1 MKQLIPELVAFL
13 AIMARAT
20 VMLSAAPLLSMQ
32 SIPMRVR
39 LALAITVSFIV
50 ALGRY
55 GPLPVVDGFDD
66 LVGLVITESLIGVA
80 IGLIARVTFEAL
92 NAGAQLVGLSVGLGY
107 GGMVDPFYGGQ
118 STALAQ
124 LLAIVASMM
133 ALEMNLHGDMILWL
147 VDSYRRWP
155 PGGMTSPE
163 LFAQALIEQTLLS
176 LMLSVRLALP
186 IAVVGVVGNIVLGVL
201 GRVVPRLGL
210 QNIGF
215 AISLLS
221 GLWALS
227 EAAPGMAAATIN
239 ALTEVIHG

>member
-1 MKQLIPELVAFL
+1 MTQLIPELVLFL

-39 LALAITVSFIV
+39 LAFALTVSFIV
-50 ALGRY
+50 LMGDY
-55 GPLPVVDGFDD
+55 GPRPVVHGLDD
-66 LVGLVITESLIGVA
+66 LIGLVISESIIGIS

-92 NAGAQLVGLSVGLGY
+92 TAAAQLVGLSAGLGY
-107 GGMVDPFYGGQ
+107 GGMIDPFFGGQ

-124 LLAIVASMM
+124 LLTIMAGMI
-133 ALEMNLHGDMILWL
+133 ALEMNLHGDLVLWL
-147 VDSYRRWP
+147 VDSYNRWP
-155 PGGMTSPE
+155 PGTLASPTT
-163 LFAQALIEQTLLS
+163 FGQALIEQTLHS
-176 LMLSVRLALP
+176 FVFSVRLALP
-186 IAVVGVVGNIVLGVL
+186 LAIVGVVGNVLLGVT

-215 AISLLS
+215 AISLLA

-227 EAAPGMAAATIN
+227 EAAPGMASATAN
-239 ALTEVIHG
+239 ALAEVIHA